1 MNSKIMFLT
10 HYYKYC
16 GTIKEFKIDTNIVCT
31 HICEL
36 ICSYSSQTKNLKI
49 YTFRYIQWW
58 THCLVEYNITY
69 NYFIK
74 YIP

>member
-1 MNSKIMFLT
+1 MFLT

-36 ICSYSSQTKNLKI
+36 ISSYSIVTWCNSSCGVIARENDPEILKI
-49 YTFRYIQWW
+49 
-58 THCLVEYNITY
+58 N
-69 NYFIK
+69 
-74 YIP
+74 